1 MEDALSGEGE
11 KECWFGEGGCH
22 ELSEMRV
29 EVGETAVRVG

>member
-11 KECWFGEGGCH
+11 KECWFGGGCH
-22 ELSEMRV
+22 ESSGMRV